1 MAKKPKSTKK
11 SRFGNPAK
19 AAADAATRT
28 QATPSADARLERAM
42 IALSPG
48 FVAWLESQ
56 GRPDK
61 SIDMSLLIL
70 DDFFDMY
77 RIVEPQVDPTALV
90 PAAVQEVMDVTAD
103 ANPLGVMGMRSGVR
117 DYVNYLDQ
125 MRLWTG
131 APEDLAAVRDVCS
144 QTGGPGTDFERSEV
158 SPEDWEFADV
168 FIPELSRAE
177 IVETANNAPLWK
189 NTLALLEWLG
199 DGRELTGEGTMDPAP
214 GALAALAHSGVGR
227 LAAAANFTTS
237 EDHDAA
243 RLDLY
248 WELLNVAG
256 LVSVEDNQLRPT
268 PGARALGGDDDEM
281 ILAMRDLM
289 GQFIY
294 IMTLEGSEEG
304 GYEEWHL
311 DMADWLTQAA
321 SEAPPEAELL
331 IQALAEP
338 DTADPD
344 VLAIAQNIAQWA
356 QEGLVTVDEFV
367 QVPPAWRPDVFDMLK
382 DDFTINATGP
392 GAAAAQQEMPDQA

>member
-19 AAADAATRT
+19 AAADAATR
-28 QATPSADARLERAM
+28 AAERPSADARLERAM
-42 IALSPG
+42 LALSPG

-56 GRPDK
+56 GRPNK

-77 RIVEPQVDPTALV
+77 RIVEPHMDPTALV

-103 ANPLGVMGMRSGVR
+103 ANPVGVMGMRSGVR
-117 DYVNYLDQ
+117 DYVNYLES

-131 APEDLAAVRDVCS
+131 APEDLIVVRDVCH
-144 QTGGPGTDFERSEV
+144 QTGGPGADFESAEAG
-158 SPEDWEFADV
+158 PADWEFADV
-168 FIPELSRAE
+168 FIPELSRE
-177 IVETANNAPLWK
+177 EMVETATTSPLWK
-189 NTLALLEWLG
+189 NTQALLAWLG
-199 DGRELTGEGTMDPAP
+199 EGRELTADGVMDAHPD
-214 GALAALAHSGVGR
+214 ALAALAHHGMGK
-227 LAAAANFTTS
+227 LAANATTP
-237 EDHDAA
+237 EDELAA

-248 WELLNVAG
+248 WELLNVVG
-256 LVSVEDNQLRPT
+256 LVSVADNYLRPT
-268 PGARALGGDDDEM
+268 PAALALGGEDDM
-281 ILAMRDLM
+281 LLAMRDLM

-304 GYEEWHL
+304 SYEEWHL

-321 SEAPPEAELL
+321 SESPPEAALL

-338 DTADPD
+338 DAADPD

-356 QEGLVTVDEFV
+356 QEGLVTVGEFV

-382 DDFTINATGP
+382 DDFPIKATGP
-392 GAAAAQQEMPDQA
+392 GAADQIQPGTD